1 MSASDPLVLFLQDIC
16 PARSAMDA
24 IETMDSSLMSAMVKS
39 LETGS
44 LTPMI
49 KEELRL
55 KIQTSRLAAG
65 KEELPD
71 VVFKEPEKHAVNI

>member
-1 MSASDPLVLFLQDIC
+1 
-16 PARSAMDA
+16 MDA

-71 VVFKEPEKHAVNI
+71 VVFKEPEKHAVNILFSQKYAPSTVRTSPTHL